1 MTDPQQDRYVRE
13 VLNLYRRTPGTR
25 GRANAADRRLAEDL
39 HHQGV
44 PAELVRAALLLA
56 TARRTARSTGAPP
69 LQAVN
74 SLHYFLPV
82 LQEVQQHPPDP
93 AYILYL
99 EARLAEQPTSCAAQ
113 AHQKA

>member
-1 MTDPQQDRYVRE
+1 MTDTRQDRYVRE
-13 VLNLYRRTPGTR
+13 VLTLYRQTPGTR
-25 GRANAADRRLAEDL
+25 GRATTADRRLAEEL
-39 HHQGV
+39 HRQAV

-56 TARRTARSTGAPP
+56 TARRAFRAPDAPP
-69 LQAVN
+69 LQAIN

-82 LQEVQQHPPDP
+82 IREIQQQPLDP

-99 EARLAEQPTSCAAQ
+99 EARLAEHPTNCAAQ

>member
-13 VLNLYRRTPGTR
+13 VLTLYRQTPGTR
-25 GRANAADRRLAEDL
+25 GRATTADRRLAEDL

-44 PAELVRAALLLA
+44 SVDLVRAALLLA
-56 TARRTARSTGAPP
+56 AARRTIRPHDAPP
-69 LQAVN
+69 LQTVN

-82 LQEVQQHPPDP
+82 LQEIQQHPLDP

-99 EARLAEQPTSCAAQ
+99 EARLAEHPTNCAPG